1 MAESVHV
8 STSAL
13 QSTAETVGGI
23 GNKIT
28 GVRAGQQIADAAAQS
43 MSGLACGAA
52 VVAAASR
59 VDEACALVG
68 SSLTK
73 LSDDLRAAASKYD
86 QTDDDASAALAREF
100 RTMDAES

>member
-23 GNKIT
+23 GSKIA
-28 GVRAGQQIADAAAQS
+28 GVRAGQQIADAAAQA

-52 VVAAASR
+52 MAAAASR
-59 VDEACALVG
+59 VDEACAVVG
-68 SSLTK
+68 SALTK
-73 LSDDLRAAASKYD
+73 LSDDLRAAASQYD
-86 QTDDDASAALAREF
+86 QTDDDASAALARQF

>member
-23 GNKIT
+23 GNEIA
-28 GVRAGQQIADAAAQS
+28 GFRAGQQIADVAAQA
-43 MSGLACGAA
+43 MNGLACGAA
-52 VVAAASR
+52 VAAAASR
-59 VDEACALVG
+59 VDEASAVVG

-73 LSDDLRAAASKYD
+73 LSEDLRAAASRYD
-86 QTDDDASAALAREF
+86 QTDDDASAALARQF